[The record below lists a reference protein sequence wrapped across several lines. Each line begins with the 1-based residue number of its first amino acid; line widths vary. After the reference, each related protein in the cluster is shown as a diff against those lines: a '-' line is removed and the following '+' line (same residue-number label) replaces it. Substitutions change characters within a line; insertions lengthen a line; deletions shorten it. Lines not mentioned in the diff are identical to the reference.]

1 MVTDRQDAARH
12 RILVVD
18 DEETIRHILVNVL
31 EEKDCE
37 TRAAAS
43 AESAVS
49 TLADF
54 VPDVA
59 LLDIVLPG
67 KSGLDLL
74 DDIKRASPDTEVVM
88 ITSHASAET
97 ALRATKEGAY
107 AYLRKPFEDLDEIWI
122 TVQRALEKRALMQK
136 NRTLLREQDERNLRL
151 STNLA
156 LAAEP
161 AAGGSRASA
170 ELLEFFMD
178 LVTRELHVESA
189 CLML

>member
-1 MVTDRQDAARH
+1 MVTDQQGAARH

-18 DEETIRHILVNVL
+18 DEETIRHILVDVL
-31 EEKDCE
+31 EESGCE

-43 AESAVS
+43 AEEALSI
-49 TLADF
+49 LPDF
-54 VPDVA
+54 LPDVA

-74 DDIKRASPDTEVVM
+74 DDIRKMSPDTEVVM
-88 ITSHASAET
+88 ITSHASAES

-107 AYLRKPFEDLDEIWI
+107 AYLQKPFEDLDEIWI

-136 NRTLLREQDERNLRL
+136 NRALLRTQEERNLSL
-151 STNLA
+151 SSNLP
-156 LAAEP
+156 LAAGP
-161 AAGGSRASA
+161 AAGAPRSYG

-178 LVTRELHVESA
+178 MVTRELGVRA
-189 CLML
+189 PA